1 MDTMT
6 IAVVGTGVAGLGAAY
21 ALSRVHDVELF
32 ERGGSAGGHVHTVD
46 HDSQALDVGFIVHN
60 VPNYPRLTRLFRELG
75 VATQPSEMS
84 FSVSCACGLE
94 WSSRRPWRAGPA
106 LLQEIVRFL
115 RTAHEA
121 EADGRT
127 LERLVRDEGYS
138 PGFRRHYL
146 VPMTAALWSQA
157 PALALDFPAATLI
170 RFFEHH
176 GMLGLRRH
184 RWRTVVGGS
193 TAYVRAALA
202 RIGGRLHLDL
212 PVRAVERSSGGV
224 VLRTGDGAER
234 RFDAVVIATHAPEA
248 LALLADPTPEERRLL
263 GSFAVTENDVVL
275 HTDPGFLPE
284 SHGSRASWNYQSGR
298 CADGAASPTM
308 TYYLNRLQR
317 LDAGRDYCVTLNR
330 TDEIAPERVIRR
342 LRWAHPQVT
351 RASAAAQ
358 PELPSLNGPG
368 ATAFCG
374 AWQGN
379 GFHEDGL
386 ASGLRAA
393 EALGV
398 RW

>member
-1 MDTMT
+1 
-6 IAVVGTGVAGLGAAY
+6 
-21 ALSRVHDVELF
+21 
-32 ERGGSAGGHVHTVD
+32 VHTVE

-84 FSVSCACGLE
+84 FSVACACGLE

-106 LLQEIVRFL
+106 LLREIVRFL

-127 LERLVRDEGYS
+127 LDRLVRDEGYS

-157 PALALDFPAATLI
+157 PAAALDFPAATLI
-170 RFFEHH
+170 RFFENH

-193 TAYVRAALA
+193 TAYVRAALE
-202 RIGGRLHLDL
+202 RIGGRLHLGL
-212 PVRAVERSSGGV
+212 PVRAVERGGGGV
-224 VLRTGDGAER
+224 VLRTADGAAR
-234 RFDAVVIATHAPEA
+234 RFDAVVIATHAPDA
-248 LALLADPTPEERRLL
+248 LALLADPTPDERRLL
-263 GSFAVTENDVVL
+263 GSFQVTENDVVL
-275 HTDPGFLPE
+275 HTDPGFLPGR
-284 SHGSRASWNYQSGR
+284 SSSRASWNYQSGR
-298 CADGAASPTM
+298 CADGAAAPTM

-317 LDAGRDYCVTLNR
+317 LESGRDYCVTLNR

-342 LRWAHPQVT
+342 VRWAHPQVT
-351 RASAAAQ
+351 RASVAAQ
-358 PELPSLNGPG
+358 PELPALNGPG

-393 EALGV
+393 GALGV